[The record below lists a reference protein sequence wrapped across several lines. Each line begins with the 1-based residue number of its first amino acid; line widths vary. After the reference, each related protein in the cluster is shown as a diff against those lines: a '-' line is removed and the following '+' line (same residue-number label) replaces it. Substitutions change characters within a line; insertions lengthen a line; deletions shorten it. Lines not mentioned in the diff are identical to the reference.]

1 MMSLGAG
8 CETPEEH
15 AESATVHAVLNC
27 YLRETDAGTYRSTVS
42 QDVESTAGVIRITFP
57 QQDLVVLAPLRYR
70 SAVGRH
76 LFDLP
81 VYTVDEGTVKPLDSG
96 TLAALVRR
104 ELSLSTPEASLTAGT
119 DLLRRVLASRQTTA
133 QLIDERSPEET
144 PAPAWS
150 FITAE
155 QSLVYG
161 HHMHP
166 TPKSREGFAAHEV
179 STYAPELGGSFPLS
193 YFAAD
198 PEIVSEWSQGD
209 RSAADWVSSGII
221 GDTDRH
227 EAVETAL
234 DNGQVLIPTHPWQA
248 DHLRSKPAVELA
260 LQSGR
265 LTDLGQFG
273 PSFRPTSSVRTL
285 WSPDAP
291 VMVKSSLA
299 VQITNSERTTKRPEL
314 RLGVLAAR
322 LVEAGYGDRL
332 ADRFPRFEIL
342 TDPAGLTV
350 DLGDDPES
358 GFETLLRQNPFGGQQ
373 TEGVVP
379 IVALCQDRP
388 NGPSMLARTVRRL
401 AADAGHSESTVAREW
416 FREYLARVVRPTVWS
431 YFELGVGF
439 EAHQQNTLLE
449 LDDDGWPVRGYY
461 RDNEGFYFPESR
473 YDRVDEWVPGLRDQV
488 DMVCADS
495 VADECIRYYT
505 VINNAFG
512 VINALGVA
520 GVVDERA
527 LLEDLRDELSELR
540 EFEPA
545 ESSLV
550 SALLDQRQIPCK
562 GNLRTRFEGRD
573 ELAFDLEEEST
584 YVDIENPLVTRL

>member
-1 MMSLGAG
+1 MMSVGAG
-8 CETPEEH
+8 CDTPEKH
-15 AESATVHAVLNC
+15 AESATVHAILNC
-27 YLRETDAGTYRSTVS
+27 YLREADAGTYRSTVPG
-42 QDVESTAGVIRITFP
+42 DIEATAGAIRVTFP
-57 QQDLVVLAPLRYR
+57 QQDLVVLAPLGYR

-76 LFDLP
+76 LFELP
-81 VYTVDEGTVKPLDSG
+81 VHTVGDGKLKPIDSG
-96 TLAALVRR
+96 SLAAVVRR
-104 ELSLSTPEASLTAGT
+104 ELSLSAPEASLTEGS
-119 DLLRRVLASRQTTA
+119 DLLRRVLASRKTTA
-133 QLIDERSPEET
+133 QLIDARSPEET
-144 PAPAWS
+144 AAPAWP
-150 FITAE
+150 FIAAE

-166 TPKSREGFAAHEV
+166 TPKSREGFAAHELP
-179 STYAPELGGSFPLS
+179 TYAPERGGSFPLS

-198 PEIVSEWSQGD
+198 PEIVLEWSQGG
-209 RSAADWVSSGII
+209 RSAADWVCSEII
-221 GDTDRH
+221 GDTDRP

-234 DNGQVLIPTHPWQA
+234 GSGQILVPIHPWQA
-248 DHLRSKPAVELA
+248 DHLRSKLAVKSA
-260 LQSGR
+260 LRSGQ
-265 LTDLGQFG
+265 LTDLGQLG

-285 WSPDAP
+285 WSPEAP

-332 ADRFPRFEIL
+332 ANRFPRFQIL
-342 TDPAGLTV
+342 TEPAGLTV
-350 DLGDDPES
+350 DLGGNRES
-358 GFETLLRQNPFGGQQ
+358 GFETLLRQNPFRGPE
-373 TEGVVP
+373 EGVMPV
-379 IVALCQDRP
+379 VALCQDRP
-388 NGPSMLARTVRRL
+388 DGPSMLARTVRRL
-401 AADAGHSESTVAREW
+401 ASDTGSSESAAARKW
-416 FREYLARVVRPTVWS
+416 FQEYLARLVRPTIWS

-449 LDDDGWPVRGYY
+449 LDDDGWPIGGYY

-473 YDRVDEWVPGLRDQV
+473 YDRVDEWVPGLRDRI

-505 VINNAFG
+505 VINNVFG

-520 GVVDERA
+520 GIVDERI
-527 LLEDLRDELSELR
+527 LLESLRDELLELR

-550 SALLDQRQIPCK
+550 SALLEKRQIPCK